1 MPKKGDKTKESL
13 INSEIKRLNK
23 IFGLKGEDAK
33 GFQQELIQNA
43 AFMAVSLRELQ
54 GIINECGY
62 SDEYQNGKDQTGMKK
77 TPEVDIYNTMIKNFN
92 TTMKQLYE
100 MLPDGKK
107 KDGGEDGDPLLG
119 YISGRGRG

>member
-1 MPKKGDKTKESL
+1 M
-13 INSEIKRLNK
+13 NK
-23 IFGLKGEDAK
+23 IFGLKGENAK

-54 GIINECGY
+54 KIINENGY
-62 SDEYQNGKDQTGMKK
+62 SDEYQNGRDQSGTKK

-100 MLPDGKK
+100 MMPDSGEKK
-107 KDGGEDGDPLLG
+107 NGGDDPLLS
-119 YISGRGRG
+119 YISGRGSG

>member
-1 MPKKGDKTKESL
+1 MASKSEKSKEIL
-13 INSEIKRLNK
+13 INCEIKRLNK
-23 IFGLKGEDAK
+23 IFGLKGENAK

-54 GIINECGY
+54 KIINENGY
-62 SDEYQNGKDQTGMKK
+62 SDEYQNGRDQGGTKK

-100 MLPDGKK
+100 MMPESGEKK
-107 KDGGEDGDPLLG
+107 NGGDDPLLS
-119 YISGRGRG
+119 YISGRGSG